1 VLDLNKL
8 NFEKGGGF
16 VTIVS
21 QDAGSGA
28 VLMVARADREAL
40 QRTLSTGEMHYH
52 SRSRGLWRKGETS
65 GNVQKVVSLV
75 PDCDGDAV
83 LARIEP
89 AGPACHTG
97 ARSCFGSEA
106 FASDP
111 LSALD
116 LVIGERVSTP
126 RGDGQRPSYTQK
138 LLADRNLRLKKVGE
152 EAAELVVACA
162 DGDNARSAEEAAD
175 LIYHALVALRSLGVT
190 LGDVRKVLA
199 DRSKAREGSPNS

>member
-1 VLDLNKL
+1 MLDLNKL
-8 NFEKGGGF
+8 DFAKGGGF
-16 VTIVS
+16 VTVVA
-21 QDAGSGA
+21 QDAASGA

-65 GNVQKVVSLV
+65 GNVQKVLSLI
-75 PDCDGDAV
+75 PDCDGDTV

-116 LVIGERVSTP
+116 LVIGERASAP
-126 RGDGQRPSYTQK
+126 RDGQRPSYTQK

-152 EAAELVVACA
+152 EAAEFVVACA
-162 DGDNARSAEEAAD
+162 DADKARSAEEAAD

-190 LGDVRKVLA
+190 LSDVRKVLA
-199 DRSKAREGSPNS
+199 DRSKAREGTPSS